1 MPSGASA
8 LATKLLPRSGKA
20 PILLTAGSFDECY
33 LPTRDYRKPFDGRT
47 PLTKLAE
54 SKAALEIL
62 FRLVPPLGG
71 MARDKDPEFGTN
83 GLEDFRGMGF
93 LPIEPDKLE
102 QAIEEL
108 KELIVEEETT

>member
-1 MPSGASA
+1 MGYS
-8 LATKLLPRSGKA
+8 
-20 PILLTAGSFDECY
+20 
-33 LPTRDYRKPFDGRT
+33 RT
-47 PLTKLAE
+47 
-54 SKAALEIL
+54 SIRRFRKAALEIL